1 MIAREDAVLK
11 IEAPQENKIVVELTA
26 QDMAELHITYEEMD
40 YGNVETRRVIWTI
53 LDRVRTVLQRDIDPS
68 GKLMIESIPTRD
80 GGCVLFFTVPKED
93 AEPFLRQPVR
103 LCRQP
108 STLLCTVDTPE
119 DLFRLARHLRQ
130 VLKPLPP
137 SSLYLWEKRYVLLLQ
152 GTSTPVCR
160 TILAEY
166 GTVCADNALASAVLR
181 EHGKLLAERDAIEKL
196 TPGE

>member
-1 MIAREDAVLK
+1 MK

-93 AEPFLRQPVR
+93 AGPFVRQPVR

-108 STLLCTVDTPE
+108 STLLCAVDTPD

-130 VLKPLPP
+130 ALKPLPP

-152 GTSTPVCR
+152 DGMCTPVCR

-166 GTVCADNALASAVLR
+166 GTVCADNALAAAVLC
-181 EHGKLLAERDAIEKL
+181 EHGKLLAEHDAVEKL